1 MSELTFVPKYKVVYK
16 KYDLDRERITIVLA
30 NLANDFDVI
39 EIEVSKDVGNIV
51 DYDDEYSINTRIRRT
66 WYTLWLGKKEEHYV
80 LGNVNE
86 EGSILI
92 TTASLSDKAI
102 EELQR
107 EWKKG
112 SKDT

>member
-1 MSELTFVPKYKVVYK
+1 MRELTFVPTYKVVDK
-16 KYDLDRERITIVLA
+16 KYDLDKESITIVLA

-39 EIEVSKDVGNIV
+39 EIEVSKDVANIV
-51 DYDDEYSINTRIRRT
+51 DYDNEYSVNTRIRRT

-92 TTASLSDKAI
+92 TTASLS
-102 EELQR
+102 E
-107 EWKKG
+107 KG
-112 SKDT
+112 LRDFQNQ

>member
-1 MSELTFVPKYKVVYK
+1 MSELTFVPTYKVVYK
-16 KYDLDRERITIVLA
+16 KYDLDKERVTIVLA

-92 TTASLSDKAI
+92 TTASLSV
-102 EELQR
+102 EEMRDFQNQWR
-107 EWKKG
+107 DTIKK
-112 SKDT
+112 